1 MRSRSSRT
9 TAALLAGLTFVA
21 SLLLLAAIL
30 FFPILWLAGPH
41 SDVLP
46 QPLAVLVVALAW
58 IVLAGIPSWLAI
70 RVYRS
75 RLGRS

>member
-1 MRSRSSRT
+1 MRTRSSRS

-30 FFPILWLAGPH
+30 FFPVIWVAGPH

-46 QPLAVLVVALAW
+46 QPLAVLVVAVTW

-75 RLGRS
+75 RLGGS